1 MVFVICLLLVLGI
14 GGAILYIKFKT
25 TGMENIKQN
34 RIENGPYG
42 DSKFLSDEEV
52 EKEDDIHFIT
62 YEPERW
68 RNDPSSRPKD
78 PGLLL
83 GDWHEKPG
91 QNPLAREIEKAM
103 FKKPRAPKPVNKKG
117 RVKYWG
123 SDGQFHGGVVKTRL
137 CTNDVHAL
145 MVASSGAGKT
155 AYFLNPQIE
164 YALATGISI
173 VVTDTKGDIDRNYGR
188 IAREKYGYNT
198 VLLNL
203 RNPMQSSRFN
213 FLHMVS
219 KYTRMYKEELKK
231 NGESELAIAYQARR
245 ETYAKICSKTIITSG
260 SDGDY
265 GANAFFYDSAEG
277 LLTACIL
284 LVCEYAR
291 PEEQHIIS
299 VYKLIQALSG
309 TSVQQN
315 GSKESEIQ
323 KILDM
328 LPADSKIR
336 MLAGASAQSGGESQ
350 ASVVS
355 TALSRLISFLD
366 TETEQILCFESEL
379 DAEDF
384 VSRKTLMILTM
395 PEEVNTRYFLVSLVI
410 QELYR
415 ELLTIADMHGG
426 KVPAT
431 EGFRGSNPR
440 VMFFLDEFGTLPK
453 IESAEMMFSASRSR
467 NIFFVPIVQG
477 TVQLD
482 RNYGKEGAAII
493 RDNCQ
498 IQLYPGIS
506 PQSDD
511 AEIISKRL
519 GTYTARNVSLS
530 SSGTEKL
537 SKNST
542 ESVVSVNLMTPE
554 EVCTMPQG
562 DFIVMRTGKH
572 PMKVHFDIFLDWGIP
587 KFEPDRSKR
596 PIRNGTVCYASREE
610 IESNIQ
616 KERVAA
622 EMQNDPLTDVFR
634 KVISSHGSQAVDTQD
649 EMLPLFS
656 PGR

>member
-14 GGAILYIKFKT
+14 GGAILYIRFKT

-42 DSKFLSDEEV
+42 DSKFLSDEE
-52 EKEDDIHFIT
+52 
-62 YEPERW
+62 
-68 RNDPSSRPKD
+68 
-78 PGLLL
+78 
-83 GDWHEKPG
+83 
-91 QNPLAREIEKAM
+91 
-103 FKKPRAPKPVNKKG
+103 
-117 RVKYWG
+117 
-123 SDGQFHGGVVKTRL
+123 
-137 CTNDVHAL
+137 
-145 MVASSGAGKT
+145 
-155 AYFLNPQIE
+155 
-164 YALATGISI
+164 
-173 VVTDTKGDIDRNYGR
+173 
-188 IAREKYGYNT
+188 
-198 VLLNL
+198 
-203 RNPMQSSRFN
+203 
-213 FLHMVS
+213 
-219 KYTRMYKEELKK
+219 
-231 NGESELAIAYQARR
+231 
-245 ETYAKICSKTIITSG
+245 
-260 SDGDY
+260 
-265 GANAFFYDSAEG
+265 
-277 LLTACIL
+277 
-284 LVCEYAR
+284 
-291 PEEQHIIS
+291 
-299 VYKLIQALSG
+299 QALSG

-498 IQLYPGIS
+498 IQLYTGIS

-530 SSGTEKL
+530 SSGSEKF

-596 PIRNGTVCYASREE
+596 PIRNGTVRYASREE

-616 KERVAA
+616 KERIAA

-634 KVISSHGSQAVDTQD
+634 KVISRHDSQTVDTQD
-649 EMLPLFS
+649 ETLPLFS